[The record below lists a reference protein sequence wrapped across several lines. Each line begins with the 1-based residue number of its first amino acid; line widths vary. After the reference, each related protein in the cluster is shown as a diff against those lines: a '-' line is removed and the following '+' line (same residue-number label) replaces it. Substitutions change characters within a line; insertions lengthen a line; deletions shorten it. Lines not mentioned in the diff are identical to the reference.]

1 MKTHSQQCAC
11 PRRIRDNGRRDLTL
25 CGGLEVVR
33 LLFDFLFELAPFC
46 SFAKVVSS
54 RPQDLGFRFKRR
66 AVAEAAKN
74 SFTPLLCAACRI
86 SVPSCQAL
94 REHERGRP
102 KFEPAG
108 SDERVEW
115 RRHQIASRSSLCVS
129 SRRRTEDGSGDA
141 AGSRRPHVLGAVRRK
156 GKQPPSLST

>member
-1 MKTHSQQCAC
+1 MCFEAGVARLARRMLRSAVLTWSAVERAIPNGYFQIALVRERVVKFVVWMFPLD
-11 PRRIRDNGRRDLTL
+11 PR
-25 CGGLEVVR
+25 
-33 LLFDFLFELAPFC
+33 
-46 SFAKVVSS
+46 
-54 RPQDLGFRFKRR
+54 LGFPIQAACGR
-66 AVAEAAKN
+66 EAAKN

-94 REHERGRP
+94 REHERGRQ
-102 KFEPAG
+102 KVEPAG